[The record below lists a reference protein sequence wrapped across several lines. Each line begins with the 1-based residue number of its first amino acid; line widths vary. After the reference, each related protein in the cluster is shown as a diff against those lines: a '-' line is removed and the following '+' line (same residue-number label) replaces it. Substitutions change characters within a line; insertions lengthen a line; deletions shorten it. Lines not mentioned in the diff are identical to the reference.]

1 MWSHLVRC
9 FPHFSLAISLFRRT
23 SKHSDKV
30 PCTIPKH
37 KEVMMYVMEKINVL
51 YKLHSGL
58 NYCAGG
64 HEVNVSELVCIRVV
78 KQKHR
83 KSKFV

>member
-1 MWSHLVRC
+1 
-9 FPHFSLAISLFRRT
+9 
-23 SKHSDKV
+23 
-30 PCTIPKH
+30 
-37 KEVMMYVMEKINVL
+37 MMYVMEKINVL

-58 NYCAGG
+58 NYCAGS